1 MKVLSVLCF
10 WSGWGIVARLMAAVG
25 FAIIFGGG
33 IQTSLLLAEGV
44 AEASARHQRE
54 LKETLAF
61 LSPLVADQ
69 AILGDYEAIR
79 QMLKSQVIQ
88 RETDRFVWT
97 DKSGAKVIAQDKPD
111 KLEAPDWFSNIAP
124 IDVVDGTLAVTA
136 GGVEYGT
143 LYCKMTPTKAMNR
156 LWARFVK
163 QLQIVFVT
171 LFLMLQFI
179 WLVFRGNLGTL
190 RMLAD
195 GANRFSRGDHA
206 VRIEPEGAPEV
217 RTAAEAFNNMA
228 NNIESLLESLGNSES
243 KNQLLAAI
251 VEQSSEAIWTKDTG
265 GLITSWNAAAAALF
279 GYGPEEVVGK
289 PVTIGEGASGAGEEG
304 PTGAPDS
311 GGLLSYETKATTK
324 SGREFDI
331 QVSIAPLLDR
341 NGREVGKIY
350 IARDITDRKR
360 GEEELRAAREAA
372 EAANR
377 AKSSFLARMSHEI
390 RTPMNGVLGM
400 TDLLLETGLTG
411 IQRRF
416 AETVHRS
423 GKALLGIINDILDF
437 SKIEAGKLELER
449 VDFDL
454 RRTVEDVVEL
464 LAESAHNKGLDVV
477 CAIPADVVTLVKGD
491 PLRLGQVLTNLM
503 GNAIKFTERGEVVV
517 RVSTVEQSEDAVLLR
532 FEVSDTGPGISAEAR
547 HRIFE
552 NFSQA
557 DGSTTRKHGGTGL
570 GLAISRQLVEMMG
583 GEIHVDS
590 AAGSGST
597 FRFTARFGKAEQ
609 QAPAQSA
616 AHGPLKGLRVL
627 LVDHNA
633 SSRITLCAQF
643 AAWGLANDYA
653 VMPEQALETL
663 RAAAA
668 RGTPYDAAILDH
680 ALPGRSAI
688 ALARRIKADSAFAR
702 LRVVMLAPAARH
714 ADIKQ
719 VCQAD
724 VDLYLAKPVRQ
735 SALYDCLAGI
745 MGGAT
750 QAPAGP
756 PVAPPP
762 AQAPLQRVRGN
773 ILLAEDNPVNQEVAR
788 RMLDSDGY
796 RVTVANNGLE
806 ALDAFLGASFD
817 LVLMDCQMPEMD
829 GFEASRKIREREKE
843 SNATRVPIIALT
855 ANAMQQDRDECL
867 NAGMDDHLSKPYSR
881 EELRNILKAWLEPE
895 AANHPA
901 AASPGAVVQTSFPK
915 VA

>member
-1 MKVLSVLCF
+1 MKFLDLLRF
-10 WSGWGIVARLMAAVG
+10 WSSWGIVARLMTAVG
-25 FAIIFGGG
+25 FAIIVGGG

-44 AEASARHQRE
+44 TEASARHQRE
-54 LKETLAF
+54 MRETLDF

-79 QMLKSQVIQ
+79 QMLNSQVIQ

-97 DKSGAKVIAQDKPD
+97 DKSGAKVVAQDKPD
-111 KLEAPDWFSNIAP
+111 KNEAPDWFSIIAP
-124 IDVVDGTLAVTA
+124 IDQVEGSIAVTA

-143 LYCKMTPTKAMNR
+143 LYCKMTPVKAGNR

-206 VRIEPEGAPEV
+206 VRIEPEGALEV

-228 NNIESLLESLGNSES
+228 NNIESLLVSLGRSES

-251 VEQSSEAIWTKDTG
+251 VEQSSEAIWTKDTAG
-265 GLITSWNAAAAALF
+265 IITSWNAAAARLF
-279 GYGPEEVVGK
+279 GYAADEVIGK
-289 PVTIGEGASGAGEEG
+289 PFAIGEGASAPDEG
-304 PTGAPDS
+304 TRPGPQDS
-311 GGLLSYETKATTK
+311 GGLHSYETKAATK
-324 SGREFDI
+324 AGIEFDV
-331 QVSIAPLLDR
+331 QVSIAPLLDQK
-341 NGREVGKIY
+341 GDATGKIY
-350 IARDITDRKR
+350 IARDITERKHA
-360 GEEELRAAREAA
+360 EEELRAAREAA

-477 CAIPADVVTLVKGD
+477 CAIPVDVVTLVKGD

-517 RVSTVEQSEDAVLLR
+517 RVSNVEQSPDSVVLQ
-532 FEVSDTGPGISAEAR
+532 FDVSDTGPGIGAEAR
-547 HRIFE
+547 KRIFE

-570 GLAISRQLVEMMG
+570 GLAISKQLVEMMG
-583 GEIHVDS
+583 GEIDVES
-590 AAGSGST
+590 APGAGST
-597 FRFTARFGKAEQ
+597 FRFTARFGKHEQHAAEQ
-609 QAPAQSA
+609 A
-616 AHGPLKGLRVL
+616 AHGPLEGLRVL
-627 LVDHNA
+627 LVDHNV

-643 AAWGLANDYA
+643 AAWGLESDYA
-653 VMPEQALETL
+653 VKPEHALEVL

-668 RGTPYDAAILDH
+668 RGAPYDAVLLDH
-680 ALPGRSAI
+680 ALPGMSAI
-688 ALARRIKADSAFAR
+688 GLARRIRADGALSNAR
-702 LRVVMLAPAARH
+702 LVMLAPAARH
-714 ADIKQ
+714 ADIKE
-719 VCQAD
+719 VCQSDID
-724 VDLYLAKPVRQ
+724 VYLAKPVRQ
-735 SALYDCLAGI
+735 SALFDCLAGVKA
-745 MGGAT
+745 GAT
-750 QAPAGP
+750 RAAA
-756 PVAPPP
+756 APPTVEVP
-762 AQAPLQRVRGN
+762 APTPLHGVRGR

-806 ALDAFLGASFD
+806 ALDAFLRGSFD

-829 GFEASRKIREREKE
+829 GFEASRRIRDKEKE
-843 SNATRVPIIALT
+843 TGAARVPIIALT

-881 EELRNILKAWLEPE
+881 EELRTILKLWLDPE
-895 AANHPA
+895 AANRPA
-901 AASPGAVVQTSFPK
+901 EARAVPK

>member
-1 MKVLSVLCF
+1 MKILGLLRF
-10 WSGWGIVARLMAAVG
+10 WSTWGIVARLMAAVG
-25 FAIIFGGG
+25 FAIVVGGG

-44 AEASARHQRE
+44 AEISARHQRE
-54 LKETLAF
+54 LSETLEF

-79 QMLKSQVIQ
+79 QMLNVQVTQ
-88 RETDRFVWT
+88 KETDRFVWT
-97 DKSGAKVIAQDKPD
+97 DKSGRKVIAQDKPD
-111 KLEAPDWFSNIAP
+111 PNEAPGWFSRLAPVEATEGQIA
-124 IDVVDGTLAVTA
+124 VST

-143 LYCKMTPTKAMNR
+143 LYCRMTPVTAVNR

-228 NNIESLLESLGNSES
+228 NNIETLLVSLGKSES

-251 VEQSSEAIWTKDTG
+251 VKQSSEAIWTKDTAG
-265 GLITSWNAAAAALF
+265 IITSWNAAAAALF
-279 GYGPEEVVGK
+279 GYAADEVIGK
-289 PVTIGEGASGAGEEG
+289 PVAIGEGAFG
-304 PTGAPDS
+304 PDKATLSNPPDS
-311 GGLLSYETKATTK
+311 GGLHSYETKATTK

-331 QVSIAPLLDR
+331 QVSIAPLLDQK
-341 NGREVGKIY
+341 GSATGTIY

-360 GEEELRAAREAA
+360 DEEELRAARAAA

-517 RVSTVEQSEDAVLLR
+517 RVSNVEQSPDAAVLR
-532 FEVSDTGPGISAEAR
+532 FEVCDTGPGIGAEAR

-570 GLAISRQLVEMMG
+570 GLAISKQLVEMMG
-583 GEIHVDS
+583 GEIQVES
-590 AAGSGST
+590 TPGAGST
-597 FRFTARFGKAEQ
+597 FRFTARFGKPEQ
-609 QAPAQSA
+609 QAADSA
-616 AHGPLKGLRVL
+616 EHGPLAGLRIL
-627 LVDHNA
+627 LVDHNV
-633 SSRITLCAQF
+633 SSRITLSAQF
-643 AAWGLANDYA
+643 AAWGLENDYA
-653 VMPEQALETL
+653 AMPEHALETL
-663 RAAAA
+663 RTAAA
-668 RGTPYDAAILDH
+668 RGAPYNVALLDH
-680 ALPGRSAI
+680 ALPGMSAI
-688 ALARRIKADSAFAR
+688 GLARRIKADAALAKLR
-702 LRVVMLAPAARH
+702 LVMLAPAARH
-714 ADIKQ
+714 ADIKE

-724 VDLYLAKPVRQ
+724 IDACLAKPVRQ

-745 MGGAT
+745 TAGAAR
-750 QAPAGP
+750 APAAP
-756 PVAPPP
+756 PVAPSPP
-762 AQAPLQRVRGN
+762 AAPLQRVHGSV
-773 ILLAEDNPVNQEVAR
+773 LLAEDNPVNQEVAR

-806 ALDAFLGASFD
+806 ALEAFLRGSFD

-829 GFEASRKIREREKE
+829 GFEASRRIREREKE
-843 SNATRVPIIALT
+843 SNARRVPIIALT

-881 EELRNILKAWLEPE
+881 EELRTMLKKWLEPE
-895 AANHPA
+895 AANRQDVA
-901 AASPGAVVQTSFPK
+901 QAVTK

>member
-1 MKVLSVLCF
+1 MKVFGYLRF
-10 WSGWGIVARLMAAVG
+10 WSSWGIVARLMAAVG
-25 FAIIFGGG
+25 FAIIVGGG

-44 AEASARHQRE
+44 TEASARHQRE
-54 LKETLAF
+54 LRETLEF

-79 QMLKSQVIQ
+79 QMLNTQVTQ
-88 RETDRFVWT
+88 KETDRFEWI
-97 DKSGAKVIAQDKPD
+97 DKSGRKVAAQDKPD
-111 KLEAPDWFSNIAP
+111 KNEAPEWFSKIAP
-124 IDVVDGTLAVTA
+124 IGQVEGTVAVTA

-143 LYCKMTPTKAMNR
+143 LYCKMTSIQAGNR
-156 LWARFVK
+156 LWGRFVK

-228 NNIESLLESLGNSES
+228 NNIESLLVSLGNSES

-265 GLITSWNAAAAALF
+265 NIITSWNAAAAALF
-279 GYGPEEVVGK
+279 GYAAEEVIGK
-289 PVTIGEGASGAGEEG
+289 PVTIGEGSPDPDPETRPEAPGSGK
-304 PTGAPDS
+304 
-311 GGLLSYETKATTK
+311 LLSYETKATTK

-341 NGREVGKIY
+341 NGSAVGKIY

-372 EAANR
+372 ESANR

-411 IQRRF
+411 IQRKF

-477 CAIPADVVTLVKGD
+477 CAIPAEVVTLVKGD

-517 RVSTVEQSEDAVLLR
+517 RVSNVEQSEDAVVLA
-532 FEVSDTGPGISAEAR
+532 FEVNDTGPGISAEAR

-583 GEIHVDS
+583 GAIHVES
-590 AAGSGST
+590 APGTGSS
-597 FRFTARFGKAEQ
+597 FQFTARFGRAEH
-609 QAPAQSA
+609 QAAASA
-616 AHGPLKGLRVL
+616 EHGPLEGRRVL
-627 LVDHNA
+627 LVDNNA
-633 SSRITLCAQF
+633 SSRIALCAQF

-668 RGTPYDAAILDH
+668 RGAPYDVAILDH
-680 ALPGRSAI
+680 ALPGTSAI
-688 ALARRIKADSAFAR
+688 GLARKIKADHALAKLR
-702 LRVVMLAPAARH
+702 LVMLAPAARH
-714 ADIKQ
+714 ADIKE
-719 VCQAD
+719 VCKAD
-724 VDLYLAKPVRQ
+724 VDVYLAKPVRQ

-745 MGGAT
+745 VAGASHAASAT
-750 QAPAGP
+750 PIAPVPAPAP
-756 PVAPPP
+756 MH
-762 AQAPLQRVRGN
+762 RVHGS

-806 ALDAFLGASFD
+806 ALEAFLGGSFD

-829 GFEASRKIREREKE
+829 GFEASRKIRDREKE
-843 SNATRVPIIALT
+843 SNAARIPIIALT

-867 NAGMDDHLSKPYSR
+867 SAGMDDHLSKPYSR
-881 EELRNILKAWLEPE
+881 EELRNILKVWLDPE
-895 AANHPA
+895 AANPPA
-901 AASPGAVVQTSFPK
+901 AASPGPAEQTSFPK